1 MARDGASQGA
11 LGSAASHAPRP
22 ARVVVLYNT
31 DYDVEDSL
39 PGIDASSVETSARA
53 ITAALVEMRYSVELV
68 GLHGAEV
75 FDVIQQLRASKP
87 DLVFNLCESMA
98 GEPCNE
104 PTFAGLLDLYRI
116 PYTGADLQALVACL
130 YKQRTK
136 EILVANGIP
145 TPPYRFLTTVASLED
160 PSLDALDY
168 PWFLKLAHEDAS
180 VGITEENLVKTPEA
194 LRKRAREMIVTYEQP
209 VLAERYI
216 DGREINVTL
225 IGNGDAPET
234 LPLHEIDFAAMPGD
248 RPKIVSYAAK
258 WEETHVDYAGTKPV
272 KMRDASPELVRE
284 IERVGRASW
293 AALGLRDYG
302 RVDLRVDAAGTPWVI
317 DVNPNPDISP
327 DAGVARS
334 AAVRGM
340 SYPQLIDWIARIAW
354 RRIRGIA

>member
-1 MARDGASQGA
+1 MAQDGASQGRVGTA
-11 LGSAASHAPRP
+11 VESEARP
-22 ARVVVLYNT
+22 ARIVVLYNT
-31 DYDVEDSL
+31 DYDVEDSV

-53 ITAALVEMRYSVELV
+53 ITSALIEMHYSVELV

-75 FDVIQQLRASKP
+75 FEVLDQLRTGKP

-104 PTFAGLLDLYRI
+104 PTFAGLLDLYKI
-116 PYTGADLQALVACL
+116 PYTGADLPALVACL

-136 EILVANGIP
+136 EILVARGIP
-145 TPPYRFLTTVASLED
+145 TPPYRFLTTIAALED
-160 PSLDALDY
+160 PSLDTLDF

-180 VGITEENLVKTPEA
+180 VGITEENHVVTAMA
-194 LRKRAREMIVTYEQP
+194 LRKRARDMMAKYKQP

-216 DGREINVTL
+216 EGREINVTL
-225 IGNGDAPET
+225 VGNGDLPET

-272 KMRDASPELVRE
+272 KMRNASPELMRE

-302 RVDLRVDAAGTPWVI
+302 RVDLRVDAAGVPWVI

-334 AAVRGM
+334 AAVKGM
-340 SYPQLIDWIARIAW
+340 SYPQLIDWIARVAW
-354 RRIRGIA
+354 RRIRGVG